1 MEKTIVGDTLVN
13 SISSDVL
20 IKHYARIV
28 KDDEGKPVYTNKE
41 KGLCKAKGAVME
53 VEIYVKHKDYFIKAS
68 LSPYA
73 IKKIHA
79 HIVEIE
85 NSDLEEKE
93 EE

>member
-1 MEKTIVGDTLVN
+1 MVLSLVMGN
-13 SISSDVL
+13 LMLSEATMKN
-20 IKHYARIV
+20 KHNLSGKRI
-28 KDDEGKPVYTNKE
+28 YTAWCNMKSR
-41 KGLCKAKGAVME
+41 C
-53 VEIYVKHKDYFIKAS
+53 YNVKHKDYFIKAS

-73 IKKIHA
+73 IKKIYA